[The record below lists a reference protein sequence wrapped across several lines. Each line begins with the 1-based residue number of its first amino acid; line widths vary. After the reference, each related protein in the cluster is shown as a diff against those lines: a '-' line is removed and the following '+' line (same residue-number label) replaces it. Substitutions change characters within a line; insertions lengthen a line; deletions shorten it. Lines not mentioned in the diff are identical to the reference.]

1 MSSAGRILVVED
13 QETERRAVSQI
24 LKAEGFSVFGAE
36 SADKAVGYIDENID
50 VVLSDLH
57 MGDVSGIDLLHLWK
71 KQKPET
77 QFILLTGHSS
87 VDSAVEAIKS
97 GAYDYLTKPI
107 HPDELVLLI
116 KRAVET
122 QQKDKEIDNL
132 RRRLDQ
138 KFGLDQII
146 GQSKQMKDVFA
157 KIQRAAP
164 VDSTVL
170 ILGES
175 GTGKELVAQALHH
188 NSNRKKGPFVA
199 VNCAAVPAT
208 LVESELFGHV
218 RGAFTG
224 ATDRRVGRFEQADGG
239 TLFIDE
245 IGDFEL
251 GLQAKLLRVLE
262 TLTLTPVGGHEDRKV
277 NVRVIAAT
285 SRDIRKML
293 EEGTFREDLYY
304 RLNVV
309 TIILPPLRQRLDDIP
324 ILVDHFLREISQQKH
339 TAPRRISP
347 EVMRRFEAY
356 RWPGNV
362 RELRNTL
369 ERMMVLAE
377 GEVLTEKDLPEEIMA
392 ASGDAAAPK
401 EMPAN
406 LTMDELER
414 LAITKALE
422 QCAGNRTHAAE
433 RLGISVRTLQRKL
446 RHYEQLER
454 NGKSTIT
461 DVLTGA

>member
-1 MSSAGRILVVED
+1 MASAGRVLVVED
-13 QETERRAVSQI
+13 QETERRAVTQI
-24 LKAEGFSVFGAE
+24 LKSEGLTVFGAE
-36 SADKAVGYIDENID
+36 NADKALGYIDENID

-71 KQKPET
+71 KRKPET

-87 VDSAVEAIKS
+87 IDSAVEAIKS

-107 HPDELVLLI
+107 HPEELILLI

-138 KFGLDQII
+138 KFGLDQIV

-157 KIQRAAP
+157 KVQRAAP

-188 NSNRKKGPFVA
+188 NSPRKKGPFVA

-262 TLTLTPVGGHEDRKV
+262 TFTVTPVGGHEDRKV
-277 NVRVIAAT
+277 SVRVLAAT

-293 EEGTFREDLYY
+293 EAGTFREDLYY

-309 TIILPPLRQRLDDIP
+309 TIHLPPLRQRTDDIP
-324 ILVDHFLREISQQKH
+324 ILVEHFLKEISQSKH

-377 GEVLTEKDLPEEIMA
+377 GELLTENDLPEEMMA
-392 ASGDAAAPK
+392 GPGEMAPPK
-401 EMPAN
+401 EMPSN
-406 LTMDELER
+406 LTMEELEK
-414 LAITKALE
+414 LAINKALD
-422 QCAGNRTHAAE
+422 QCGGNRTHAAE
-433 RLGISVRTLQRKL
+433 QLGISVRTLQRKL

-454 NGKSTIT
+454 PGATIPAT
-461 DVLTGA
+461 L

>member
-1 MSSAGRILVVED
+1 MANAGRILVVED

-24 LKAEGFSVFGAE
+24 LKSEGFAVFGAE
-36 SADKAVGYIDENID
+36 SADKAIGYIEENID

-57 MGDVSGIDLLHLWK
+57 LGDVSGIDLLNLWK
-71 KQKPET
+71 KRKPET

-97 GAYDYLTKPI
+97 GAYDYLVKPI
-107 HPDELVLLI
+107 HPDELILLI
-116 KRAVET
+116 KRAMDT
-122 QQKDKEIDNL
+122 LQKDKEIDTL

-146 GQSKQMKDVFA
+146 GQSKQMKDIFA

-188 NSNRKKGPFVA
+188 NSGRKKGPFVA

-262 TLTLTPVGGHEDRKV
+262 TLTLTPVGGQEDRKV
-277 NVRVIAAT
+277 NVRVLAAT
-285 SRDIRKML
+285 SRDIRQML
-293 EEGTFREDLYY
+293 EKGTFREDLYY

-309 TIILPPLRQRLDDIP
+309 TINLPPLRQRPDDIP
-324 ILVDHFLREISQQKH
+324 VLVEHFLKEISQNKH

-369 ERMMVLAE
+369 ERMMVLAD
-377 GEVLTEKDLPEEIMA
+377 GDLLTENDLPEEMMTVA
-392 ASGDAAAPK
+392 GTTAAPK
-401 EMPAN
+401 EMAAN
-406 LTMDELER
+406 LTMDELEK

-422 QCAGNRTHAAE
+422 QCGGNRTHAAE

-446 RHYEQLER
+446 RHYEQIER
-454 NGKSTIT
+454 SGKGSVS
-461 DVLTGA
+461 DVLTGP